1 MGKGKC
7 RRFLALSLFVPMRLS
22 EPEFCFFSAGAG
34 KACMTGEILRAFLGN
49 IALDRTGLLYII
61 KGKII
66 LSAKSG
72 VFLPLFFV
80 YLNHIQQTKLM
91 SNSSEILAILEYME
105 KEKQI
110 SRADMI
116 ESISAAIRN
125 AAAKGAQA
133 GYNLK
138 IDINPKSGALK
149 SWALLE
155 VTDSVADPATQ
166 IHIDKA
172 KLYLENPKIGDIV
185 EREIDLSALGRI
197 AAKNVYQSIIQKVRQ
212 FEKDRIYD
220 DFKDVVGDIV
230 TGTVRRREKGAL
242 IVDLGKAEAIL
253 PKREAIPGEDYAPGE
268 RIRCLLLNIDASPRG
283 PEIILSRAS
292 YKFVQ
297 RLFQL
302 EVSEMVEG
310 IVKISALA
318 REPGY
323 RTKIAVSS
331 TDPRV
336 DPVGACV
343 GAGGSRVKS
352 IVRELNG
359 EKIDVIKYFEDPK
372 ELLVECIK
380 PAVAKNIRM
389 DAAAKRITFEVAEE
403 DLSVVIGKKGSNAK
417 LTSRLLG
424 WKLDIAKEAVQGV
437 DLEMRLQQAAGSLA
451 QILPN
456 LSEHQAAVLANSGI
470 NSIDAFEGAEPE
482 DLVEMGFSEDE
493 AKDLLAKVAE
503 VKNS

>member
-1 MGKGKC
+1 
-7 RRFLALSLFVPMRLS
+7 
-22 EPEFCFFSAGAG
+22 
-34 KACMTGEILRAFLGN
+34 
-49 IALDRTGLLYII
+49 
-61 KGKII
+61 
-66 LSAKSG
+66 
-72 VFLPLFFV
+72 
-80 YLNHIQQTKLM
+80 M

-110 SRADMI
+110 SRQDMI
-116 ESISAAIRN
+116 ESISSAIRN
-125 AAAKGAQA
+125 AASKGAQA

-155 VTDSVADPATQ
+155 VTDSIGDPSTQ

-172 KLYLENPKIGDIV
+172 KLYLKEPKLGDIV
-185 EREIDLSALGRI
+185 EREIDLSNLGRI

-212 FEKDRIYD
+212 FEKERIFD
-220 DFKDVVGDIV
+220 DYKDTVGDIV

-268 RIRCLLLNIDASPRG
+268 RIRCLLLEIDNSPRG

-297 RLFQL
+297 RLFEL
-302 EVSEMVEG
+302 EVSEMTES
-310 IVKISALA
+310 IVKIEAMA

-331 TDPRV
+331 TDARI

-352 IVRELNG
+352 IVRELGG

-372 ELLVECIK
+372 DLLVECIK
-380 PAVAKNIRM
+380 PAIAKNIQVDYAQKRM
-389 DAAAKRITFEVAEE
+389 CFEVAEE
-403 DLSVVIGKKGSNAK
+403 DLSVVIGKRGSNAK

-424 WKLDIAKEAVQGV
+424 WKLDISKELSKEVGLSQ
-437 DLEMRLQQAAGSLA
+437 RLQQAAGSLA
-451 QILPN
+451 QILPT
-456 LSEHQAAVLANSGI
+456 LSENQAAILANNGI
-470 NSIDAFEGAEPE
+470 NSTEAFEGVEVS
-482 DLVEMGFSEDE
+482 DLLEMGFSPAE
-493 AKDLLAKVAE
+493 AEEILTKVKSRNA
-503 VKNS
+503 